1 MRNRVGWYV
10 GVAVLATTLS
20 ACGSGGTDDGE
31 AVADVPDDVSTVFG
45 EPVEPSEADRT
56 VEVAALDTMAYEPA
70 TIEVSPGE
78 VITFSVTNQGQ
89 AVHEFTL
96 GDEATQQEHEEEMSE
111 MGSGMDNEEPNTIS
125 LEPGQTRELTWRFPE
140 SGTVL
145 YACHEPG
152 HYQAGMQGAIA
163 VG

>member
-1 MRNRVGWYV
+1 
-10 GVAVLATTLS
+10 
-20 ACGSGGTDDGE
+20 
-31 AVADVPDDVSTVFG
+31 
-45 EPVEPSEADRT
+45 
-56 VEVAALDTMAYEPA
+56 MAYEPA

-111 MGSGMDNEEPNTIS
+111 MGSGMDHEEPNTIS
-125 LEPGQTRELTWRFPE
+125 LEPGETRELTWRFPE
-140 SGTVL
+140 TGTVL